1 MFNVVKRR
9 TASPIPTLDRPWGWS
24 PSVSSLMDWDPFQ
37 DLLRADPFR
46 NVLAETGRDIFP
58 ALELKETPTAFE
70 FKMDLPGVKE
80 SDLDV
85 SLSGN
90 RLSISGKREAESKE
104 ENETYHAYERRF
116 GSFSR
121 TVTLPED
128 IASDKI
134 NASMKD
140 GVLNISVQKLPEAR
154 PQKITVSAA
163 K

>member
-1 MFNVVKRR
+1 MFNVTKRR
-9 TASPIPTLDRPWGWS
+9 NTTPAPSLDRPWGWS
-24 PSVSSLMDWDPFQ
+24 PSLSSLLDWDPFQ

-46 NVLAETGRDIFP
+46 STRMDAGQDLFP

-70 FKMDLPGVKE
+70 FKMDVPGVKE
-80 SDLDV
+80 ADLEV

-90 RLSISGKREAESKE
+90 RLSITGKREAETKE

-121 TVTLPED
+121 VVSLPED
-128 IASDKI
+128 VATDKI
-134 NASMKD
+134 HASLQE
-140 GVLNISVQKLPEAR
+140 GVLNLTVPKLPEAR
-154 PQKITVSAA
+154 PQKITISAA